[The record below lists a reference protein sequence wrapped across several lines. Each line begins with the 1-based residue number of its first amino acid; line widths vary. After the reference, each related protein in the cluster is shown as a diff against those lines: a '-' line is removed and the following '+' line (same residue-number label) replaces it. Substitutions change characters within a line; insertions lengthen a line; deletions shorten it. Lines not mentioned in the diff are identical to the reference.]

1 MISDPIADMM
11 IRIKNAGMVKKTT
24 VSVPF
29 SKIKVDILNVL
40 KKEGY
45 IENFVESGKGVKKTL
60 EIVLKYYSDDT
71 CAIKDFNRISKLSCR
86 RYVKAKEIYTFNK
99 GYGLRII
106 STPKGIM
113 KDSQAKEMGLGGEI
127 LFSIK

>member
-1 MISDPIADMM
+1 MICDPISDM
-11 IRIKNAGMVKKTT
+11 IVRIKNAGMVKKTT
-24 VSVPF
+24 VSVPY
-29 SKIKVDILNVL
+29 SKIKLNILDVL

-45 IENFVESGKGVKKTL
+45 IENFAMNGKGIKKTI
-60 EIVLKYYSDDT
+60 EIVLKYFSDGT

-86 RYVKAKEIYTFNK
+86 RYIKAKDIYTFNK
-99 GYGLRII
+99 GYGLRLL

-113 KDSQAKEMGLGGEI
+113 KDSQAKENGLGGEI